1 VSAVAWLVGVSLL
14 GGLPSS
20 HTTVDA
26 GCTLRAKVVI
36 VNLPNREDGPVLRH
50 AWRAEAEHHWSD
62 VWHIDREHAAAHR
75 AQSLRG
81 IPTWGQLSPADHRRI
96 DPQNPNTP
104 HDRDEVPPAMALE
117 GGTGADVAY
126 IVSSVNRSAGSI
138 MRHQLA
144 PYCDN
149 QAFRYERRPGPKP
162 R

>member
-1 VSAVAWLVGVSLL
+1 VSSREVVSAVAWLVGVSLL

-62 VWHIDREHAAAHR
+62 VWHIDREHAAA
-75 AQSLRG
+75 
-81 IPTWGQLSPADHRRI
+81 
-96 DPQNPNTP
+96 
-104 HDRDEVPPAMALE
+104 
-117 GGTGADVAY
+117 Y